1 MLGFISRFGSSKG
14 MVRMPDLS
22 GLTRPQALAAL
33 ENAGLRFSGSSTETT
48 SSSSLSDKIKTQ
60 SIAANSL
67 LEYESEAS
75 FIYYSYVPYVPT
87 VTYGNCEQYSFDA
100 FSWCSG
106 TTRIRTET
114 GYRRRAVN
122 YDGVFQF
129 YEECSSTSSYDETQN
144 STLCGYVP
152 PAATCTASCGSYSS
166 WSACKILYSMGGERT
181 RTRTCTRTNCSTYT
195 QTDSE
200 PCCTPYCGAWSAWT
214 TVFSGVQNRS
224 RTCVRA
230 DCSSYTDTESRCGTQ
245 SSTTCGACSRKS
257 PFRKTC
263 TTTTVSSNCSTSS
276 SSYSTAC

>member
-1 MLGFISRFGSSKG
+1 MLGFVGKFGSSKG
-14 MVRMPDLS
+14 MVKMPDLS
-22 GLTRPQALAAL
+22 GLTRPEALAAL
-33 ENAGLRFSGSSTETT
+33 ENAGLVFSGSSTETT

-60 SIAANSL
+60 SIPANTL
-67 LEYESEAS
+67 LEYDSSAS
-75 FIYYSYVPYVPT
+75 FVYYSYVPYVPT

-129 YEECSSTSSYDETQN
+129 YEECSSTSSSSSDQN

-166 WSACKILYSMGGERT
+166 WSSCKILYSMGGERT

-195 QTDSE
+195 ETDSE
-200 PCCTPYCGAWSAWT
+200 ACCTPYCGPWSAW
-214 TVFSGVQNRS
+214 SGGAGAQSRS
-224 RTCVRA
+224 RTCVKA
-230 DCSSYTDTESRCGTQ
+230 DCSSYTDYEQRCQAQ
-245 SSTTCGACSRKS
+245 SSTTCGACSKKS
-257 PFRKTC
+257 PFRKSC
-263 TTTTVSSNCSTSS
+263 TTTTVSSTCVVSSTSS
-276 SSYSTAC
+276 SVAC